1 MAQFEVAVTDTTG
14 RGAGFMSALTANALA
29 AADIWSSYLV
39 GQGTISVQIN
49 IVELS
54 SDQANGHS
62 PTMAFD
68 HVSNGIAIYEPGAAH
83 ELRTG
88 VDSTPVG
95 PDIEINVDPDYVFNW
110 LWLDP
115 NPGAINPIVPGNRL
129 DAVSM
134 FMHEMAHA
142 LAFDGWHDWATG
154 VLPPGSVMSPYDENV
169 VLSGGHRY
177 FVGANAQ
184 AVYGGPVMLTDGIYL
199 HYGNTP
205 GWLNTDLTHGLMN
218 GVYFISGRRFEISEL
233 DLAILQDSGL
243 QVMTDRDDAL
253 AGFASN
259 DTIHGRGGNDVV
271 DGAGGND
278 SLWGDIGSDVL
289 RGGANDD
296 ELHGGFGSD
305 WIEGETG
312 NDPFAGV
319 AGNDTIFGDDGDD
332 IVLAGDGND
341 LVYGGSGTDA
351 LVGEGGNDVMY
362 GEGDWD
368 LMDGRAGT
376 DDLHGGAGADIIF
389 GDAGAD
395 RIFGDEGDDLIMGER
410 GENVTIGD
418 NDTIWGGN
426 GNDMLDGSA
435 GDDIILGE
443 QGNDI
448 IDGDDGNDLI
458 VGGPGAEIIAGS
470 AYNGVTG
477 QDQFIYLAMSDAGD
491 SIYGFRTTAG
501 NNDYINLVVLFDS
514 IGYTGGNPR
523 VDGHLLV
530 QESGGNTYVY
540 VDPNGPAGGANWT
553 PFVTLVGTSLSTGG
567 LISIDSYFFYQ

>member
-1 MAQFEVAVTDTTG
+1 MAQFEVNVTDTTG
-14 RGAGFMSALTANALA
+14 RGAGFLSALTANAVA
-29 AADIWSSYLV
+29 AANIWNSYLV

-62 PTMAFD
+62 PMMVFD
-68 HVSNGIAIYEPGAAH
+68 HFSNGFSINEPGTAN

-88 VDSTPVG
+88 VDSAPG
-95 PDIEINVDPDYVFNW
+95 WPDIEINVDPDYVFNW
-110 LWLDP
+110 LWFDP
-115 NPGAINPIVPGNRL
+115 NPGASNPIVPGNRL

-134 FMHEMAHA
+134 FLHEMAHG
-142 LAFDGWHDWATG
+142 LAFDGFRDWATG
-154 VLPPGSVMSPYDENV
+154 VLPSIYMSPYDENV

-177 FVGANAQ
+177 FVGANAM

-205 GWLNTDLTHGLMN
+205 GWSNTDLTHGLMN

-233 DLAILQDSGL
+233 DLAILKDCGL
-243 QVMTDRDDAL
+243 QVTTNGADTL
-253 AGFASN
+253 VGYASS
-259 DTIHGRGGNDVV
+259 DSIHSRGGNDIV
-271 DGAGGND
+271 DGAAGND
-278 SLWGDIGSDVL
+278 GLWGDVGNDIL
-289 RGGANDD
+289 RGGADAD
-296 ELHGGFGSD
+296 ELHGGAGAD
-305 WIEGETG
+305 WLEGETG

-319 AGNDTIFGDDGDD
+319 AGGDLIYGEDGDD

-376 DDLHGGAGADIIF
+376 DDLHGGNGADIIF
-389 GDAGAD
+389 GDAD
-395 RIFGDEGDDLIMGER
+395 VDQIFGDEGDDLIMGER

-418 NDTIWGGN
+418 NDTIWGGL

-443 QGNDI
+443 EGNDI
-448 IDGDDGNDLI
+448 IDGDFGNDLI
-458 VGGPGAEIIAGS
+458 VGGPGSEIIAGS

-477 QDQFIYLAMSDAGD
+477 QDQYIYLALSDGGD
-491 SIYGFRTTAG
+491 SIYGFRATAG
-501 NNDYINLVVLFDS
+501 NNDQINLVVLFDN
-514 IGYTGGNPR
+514 IGYTGTNPR
-523 VDGHLLV
+523 GDGYLSV

-540 VDPNGPAGGANWT
+540 ADGNGPAGGGNWT
-553 PFVTLVGTSLSTGG
+553 HLVTLVGTSLSGGG
-567 LISIDSYFFYQ
+567 LASVDDYFFYQ